1 MTRPYG
7 PAYRGGVPDDE
18 QIDARPEPELEISDA
33 ELTALAL
40 AADPDAPIDDDAVPF
55 GDRDPAT
62 FPLLP
67 DWYMPAPSLGR
78 SRWRAYVL
86 LGIAGALVLGTI
98 GGFCVTYG
106 FPEFVWG

>member
-1 MTRPYG
+1 MARPYG
-7 PAYRGGVPDDE
+7 PAYRGGVPD
-18 QIDARPEPELEISDA
+18 EPVDTSETEIGDD

-40 AADPDAPIDDDAVPF
+40 AADPDAPFDDDAVPF
-55 GDRDPAT
+55 GTDPAS

-67 DWYMPAPSLGR
+67 DWYMPAPSLRR

-86 LGIAGALVLGTI
+86 LGIAATLVLGTI